1 MRSHCHFLQAKQWL
15 VEGAEEQGVHLKQL
29 LLNTDLRKVS
39 NIAVTEK
46 DSAYAVD
53 IKLKKERKNSHT
65 TFKADYQLFLQFGQ
79 PQLPDGINRA
89 DSLSLKGAHVFQ
101 ITSSE
106 DVSKPSKGVGTSS
119 HR

>member
-1 MRSHCHFLQAKQWL
+1 M
-15 VEGAEEQGVHLKQL
+15 HLKQL

-39 NIAVTEK
+39 SLASFAK
-46 DSAYAVD
+46 DSAYALD
-53 IKLKKERKNSHT
+53 TKLIEELKRSHT
-65 TFKADYQLFLQFGQ
+65 TFKADGQLFLQFGE

-89 DSLSLKGAHVFQ
+89 DSLSLKGAHVLQ

-106 DVSKPSKGVGTSS
+106 DVSKPSKGVGTST